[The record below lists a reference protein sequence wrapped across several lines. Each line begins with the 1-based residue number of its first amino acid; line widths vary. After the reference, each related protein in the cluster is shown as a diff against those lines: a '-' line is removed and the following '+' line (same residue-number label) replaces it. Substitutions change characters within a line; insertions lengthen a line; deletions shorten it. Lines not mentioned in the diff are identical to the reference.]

1 MANDTPRYR
10 ADHSFVVQFQE
21 QAVPGNARSGRIE
34 HLTSG
39 RGLRFHSNEQLLEFV
54 ADVLSCLGPACGPA
68 DGESSSQS

>member
-21 QAVPGNARSGRIE
+21 QAVAGDARSGRIE

-54 ADVLSCLGPACGPA
+54 AEVLSCLGPASGPM
-68 DGESSSQS
+68 DGPESNQS